1 MVDMAVTNIAAV
13 QQITSSSDE
22 TELILAARQG
32 DAAAFNQLVLSYQER
47 IYNLSARI
55 LGDPDLAE
63 DVTQNTFLAAYL
75 NLARFRNGSFRSWL
89 YRIATNACYDVHRQH
104 KRHPVLSIDNSDLAE
119 EKLSP
124 VDDFSSFTAMPEE
137 EIEAHELARLVQ
149 AALNQLDID
158 HRSVVILIDQLE
170 LDYREAAQIL
180 RIPVGTVKSRLARAR
195 LRLRRLII
203 NEL

>member
-22 TELILAARQG
+22 AELILAARQG

-124 VDDFSSFTAMPEE
+124 VDDFSSSTAMPEE

-158 HRSVVILIDQLE
+158 HRSVVILIDQQE
-170 LDYREAAQIL
+170 FDYREAAEIL